1 MLSLL
6 MNHFIIRAFLGGG
19 FEYMCYFHPYLGKW
33 SNLTNIFSDGLKPPT
48 RYSYVCTLYILMIF
62 NVYTIMIDA
71 VFYMYIYSYKL
82 LKKNTTPFTWS
93 FSPNNHEFHREKK
106 KTPWHFRGGSHSTVV
121 WYVGEWPGAACFNC
135 ENELKWSWLVNLSTP
150 NKGLTRPY

>member
-19 FEYMCYFHPYLGKW
+19 FEYMFYFHPYLGKW

-82 LKKNTTPFTWS
+82 LKKTPPHLHGHFLQTIMNFTA
-93 FSPNNHEFHREKK
+93 KK

-150 NKGLTRPY
+150 HKGLTRPY